1 MERRQHQNLQNEGFS
16 AVGNHSMRDGLG
28 SNREAGTEQQAT
40 WQRVDKKYIIEFH
53 IPCNHLIL
61 QDLFSPPLLLLGIL
75 DHLQLENMIGFE
87 LFARLYIFN
96 LHLNIQ
102 LNRWRWMIAAT
113 FCNICRS
120 FIFFTANTNCV
131 SASCTIFATWSWAI
145 PLIHKKCTPQAI
157 LTKKGTYQRR

>member
-1 MERRQHQNLQNEGFS
+1 M
-16 AVGNHSMRDGLG
+16 
-28 SNREAGTEQQAT
+28 
-40 WQRVDKKYIIEFH
+40 
-53 IPCNHLIL
+53 
-61 QDLFSPPLLLLGIL
+61 

-120 FIFFTANTNCV
+120 FFFFTANTNCV

-157 LTKKGTYQRR
+157 LTKKGTYEKIKVYISLQPTCTKLAWEFLLLIQSNNISQNWSRIIYRKTLFLWSN